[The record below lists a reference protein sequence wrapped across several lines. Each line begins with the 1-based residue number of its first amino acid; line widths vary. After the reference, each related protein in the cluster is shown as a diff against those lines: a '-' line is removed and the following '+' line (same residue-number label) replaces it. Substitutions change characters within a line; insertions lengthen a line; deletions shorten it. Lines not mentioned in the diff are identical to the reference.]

1 MKPHSVIY
9 PHPRYNLTFKCDLD
23 IRRDLYG
30 NVILSGGT
38 TIFPDI
44 ADCMEKELTSLSPS
58 SMRVRKY
65 SVLIGASI
73 FASLSTFQ
81 NLWCLKQ
88 QYDESG
94 LRS

>member
-1 MKPHSVIY
+1 MHTSVSRHCRLVSAKAPQALFQRAFLELEATGI
-9 PHPRYNLTFKCDLD
+9 HGTTYNLTFKCDLD

-58 SMRVRKY
+58 SMRIV
-65 SVLIGASI
+65 APP
-73 FASLSTFQ
+73 
-81 NLWCLKQ
+81 
-88 QYDESG
+88 E
-94 LRS
+94 